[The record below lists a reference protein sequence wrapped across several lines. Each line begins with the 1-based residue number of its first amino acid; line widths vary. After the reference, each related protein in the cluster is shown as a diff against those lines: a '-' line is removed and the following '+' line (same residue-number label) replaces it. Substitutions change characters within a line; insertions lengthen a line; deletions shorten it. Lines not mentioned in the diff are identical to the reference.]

1 MTKVDKL
8 KIVMPVISPP
18 ILTFVFLFPY
28 LSSDQLISN
37 WQSQANSWYI
47 NELHWDIRDSNF
59 PIWHLENLELFSF
72 SYSDEN
78 VDIC

>member
-37 WQSQANSWYI
+37 
-47 NELHWDIRDSNF
+47 
-59 PIWHLENLELFSF
+59 
-72 SYSDEN
+72 
-78 VDIC
+78 